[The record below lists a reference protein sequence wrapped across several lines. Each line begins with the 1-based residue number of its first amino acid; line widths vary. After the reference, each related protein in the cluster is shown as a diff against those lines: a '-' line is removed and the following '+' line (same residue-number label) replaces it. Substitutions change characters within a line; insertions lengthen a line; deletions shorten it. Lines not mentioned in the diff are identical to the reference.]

1 MFTVIVRRQY
11 NGRGRR
17 PRYHRMPID
26 GHGDVI
32 VKTLFYIVVMNI
44 ILYIGGSMAYVTM
57 RCI

>member
-11 NGRGRR
+11 NGRRR
-17 PRYHRMPID
+17 RLRYHRMPID
-26 GHGDVI
+26 GDGDVI